1 MTFRIQDIPVYYNA
15 FRKLKDLP
23 KRCFKEMFDHNRLV
37 DYILKLTP
45 EIIATQALKPDE
57 RQIAVEELH

>member
-1 MTFRIQDIPVYYNA
+1 
-15 FRKLKDLP
+15 
-23 KRCFKEMFDHNRLV
+23 MFDHNRLV

-57 RQIAVEELH
+57 RQFAVDELH